1 MKKKYF
7 LILAL
12 LIVLPWK
19 SHGQGK
25 NCSFRLI
32 DSVNVRYRALERD
45 NQIDITL
52 RLNRHT
58 LSIDKVLNKPLCAS
72 ETKQIYKTHST
83 DTIDFI
89 FDCIKIIMNT
99 PPIYD
104 SDYVA
109 FDCCDEMTISVFEN
123 DTVCE
128 FSYIHYRDAYFPFA
142 YAELYSIIRQF
153 LAKYR
158 EVD

>member
-1 MKKKYF
+1 MKKII

-12 LIVLPWK
+12 IIVLPWK

-25 NCSFRLI
+25 DCSYQII

-45 NQIDITL
+45 NLIDIAL

-58 LSIDKVLNKPLCAS
+58 LFIDKVLNKPFYAP
-72 ETKQIYKTHST
+72 ETQQIYQTHST
-83 DTIDFI
+83 DTIDYLYS
-89 FDCIKIIMNT
+89 CIKIIMNN

-104 SDYVA
+104 SDYVV
-109 FDCCDEMTISVFEN
+109 FDCCDEISITVFESDN
-123 DTVCE
+123 VCE

-158 EVD
+158 MVN